1 MPGQW
6 KDTHIASHER
16 FLKDVLLVGVVV
28 QVALEDLETIGV
40 SGVPH
45 SLPPPPPIRTP
56 QHPRTCSRTDTHLAG
71 SLFLIYGPLHTI
83 ITVGY
88 LIGCHILDVAK
99 VTGPLGDNS
108 CHSFLSAQVNL
119 QPFLGTV
126 ALSCPGIDLALI
138 VQPPQVGVPAKG
150 TQVPRLVAAGGC
162 YLAVRNRVILQA
174 QGLRAS
180 CGQKGLSPVCVGSR

>member
-119 QPFLGTV
+119 QEKKKTTFIVLGWSFFRKVKRQTHW
-126 ALSCPGIDLALI
+126 G
-138 VQPPQVGVPAKG
+138 
-150 TQVPRLVAAGGC
+150 
-162 YLAVRNRVILQA
+162 
-174 QGLRAS
+174 
-180 CGQKGLSPVCVGSR
+180 